1 MNILCIGNSFA
12 VDSATYVHQLAEKSG
27 QNIFI
32 AVLYIGG
39 CPILKHW
46 NNYKSGAKDYE
57 FYINGSRTP
66 EMWCSIHEGLAYKK
80 WDYITFQQVSYNS
93 GDSSTFFPEL
103 TYLQEEIRKVSDAR
117 YLLHKTWSYGKTHEH
132 PKYGSNPLDSEW
144 MSRDIENAY
153 DEVSQKSGIN
163 GIIPVGTAIT
173 EARKVFGDELNRDGF
188 HLNELGRTL
197 AGLVWSYY
205 FLGESA
211 NFDGFKPSGFTYDD
225 STPGIT
231 SEQFEIV
238 NKIAKEVVK
247 KNKQHNL

>member
-32 AVLYIGG
+32 CVLYIGG

-66 EMWCSIHEGLAYKK
+66 EMWCSIHEGLAYRK
-80 WDYITFQQVSYNS
+80 WDYITFQQVSTDS

-103 TYLQEEIRKVSDAR
+103 TNLMEEIRKCSQAR
-117 YLLHKTWSYGKTHEH
+117 YLLHKTWSYAKTHSH
-132 PKYGSNPLDSEW
+132 AKYGSNPMDQNA
-144 MSRDIENAY
+144 MTKDIENAY
-153 DEVSQKSGIN
+153 EEVSEESGIS

-173 EARKVFGDELNRDGF
+173 EARKIFGDELNRDGF

-197 AGLVWSYY
+197 ASLTWAYY
-205 FLGESA
+205 FLGDVS
-211 NFDGFKPSGFTYDD
+211 NFDGFKPSGYSYDD
-225 STPGIT
+225 VTPGI
-231 SEQFEIV
+231 SKEEFKKI
-238 NKIAKEVVK
+238 NKIARDVVRSNSK
-247 KNKQHNL
+247 HNL